1 MMGLAGEAAPTDAP
15 MVRAALK
22 AVRRRRGALQRQ
34 AAPLR
39 LGKALDSHVT
49 KGFTLAALLDACGGD
64 LQGLRDAALLSLGY
78 DAGLRVRELKTGRA
92 SCRDRVCQYVEISGV
107 AVSLKKQKKKILYP
121 TKQITRKTI

>member
-78 DAGLRVRELKTGRA
+78 DAGLRVSELTVVEAVPNDSQQDDSDTLFIHFSQTDKESDSAREML
-92 SCRDRVCQYVEISGV
+92 
-107 AVSLKKQKKKILYP
+107 
-121 TKQITRKTI
+121 

>member
-1 MMGLAGEAAPTDAP
+1 MRIIDWSSDVCSSDLSLGTVHRMMGLAGEAAPTDAP

-49 KGFTLAALLDACGGD
+49 KGFTLAVLLDSCRGSP
-64 LQGLRDAALLSLGY
+64 QGLRAAALPSLGY
-78 DAGLRVRELKTGRA
+78 YAGLPGHRRPVG
-92 SCRDRVCQYVEISGV
+92 D
-107 AVSLKKQKKKILYP
+107 AVH
-121 TKQITRKTI
+121 